1 MNEKYHVSSSP
12 HTRSRLSTGHVMR
25 DIVIALLPAA
35 AMGIWHFGLQAL
47 IVLAASVCSSVLTE
61 FVFDKICRR
70 PDTWKDGSAV
80 VTGLL
85 LGLSL
90 PPAVPVYAPILG
102 GVFAI
107 LFVKCFFGGL
117 GRNFMNPAL
126 AARCFLLISF
136 GSQMTNY
143 AYTDAVSSATPLA
156 DLLSDRTVNISQ
168 MFLGNGTATGVIGCS
183 IFALLIG
190 GCYLF
195 AIDAITWEIPVSF
208 VAVFALFIGLF
219 GGHGFDPMYI
229 LANVLGGGIIMGSIF
244 MATDPVTSP
253 MTTSGQL
260 IYGAFIGILC
270 GVFRV
275 FATAADSVSY
285 AIIIGNLLTPLI
297 DEYVVPLPFGLRK
310 GAAEGRSKGSSFS
323 PKLLKPALRL
333 CLITL
338 LAGLGLAGVYNITK
352 DTIAAQQEAKRLQ
365 SYQAVLPDAAEL
377 VYDDA
382 VKEAVDAQAGQVYG
396 SDFGKAY
403 INDVIVGKD
412 ESGSTVGYVVSA
424 TSGDGFDGNIT
435 ISVGVD
441 TEGTVQSIAF
451 TELNETA
458 GMGMRCADPEFK
470 DQFAGRSVQKFTL
483 NKAGGSTADDE
494 IDSVSGAS
502 ISSGAVVNAVNAAL
516 DYLHGSV
523 M

>member
-1 MNEKYHVSSSP
+1 MNERYNVSSSP
-12 HTRSRLSTGHVMR
+12 HVRSPLTTGHVMR
-25 DIVIALLPAA
+25 DIVISLLPAA
-35 AMGIWHFGLQAL
+35 AMGIWHFGLKAL
-47 IVLAASVCSSVLTE
+47 ITIAVSICAAVLTE
-61 FVFDKICRR
+61 FIFDRICHR
-70 PDTWKDGSAV
+70 PNTWMDLSAV

-85 LGLSL
+85 LALSL
-90 PPAVPVYAPILG
+90 PSTVPVYIPALG

-107 LFVKCFFGGL
+107 LIVKCFFGGL
-117 GRNFMNPAL
+117 GKNFMNPAL

-136 GSQMTNY
+136 GSQMTNF
-143 AYTDAVSSATPLA
+143 AYTDAVSSATPVA
-156 DLLSDRTVNISQ
+156 DLLAERTVNISQ

-183 IFALLIG
+183 AFALFIG
-190 GCYLF
+190 ACYLL
-195 AIDAITWEIPVSF
+195 AINAITWEIPVSF
-208 VAVFALFIGLF
+208 IAVFALFIGLF

-229 LANVLGGGIIMGSIF
+229 TAHILGGGIIMGAFF

-253 MTTSGQL
+253 MTQTGML
-260 IYGAFIGILC
+260 VYGAFIGLLSGI
-270 GVFRV
+270 FRV

-297 DEYVVPLPFGLRK
+297 DEYIVPLPFGLRK
-310 GAAEGRSKGSSFS
+310 GAANTGSSHPSFS
-323 PKLLKPALRL
+323 IKMLKPAIRL
-333 CLITL
+333 CVITL

-365 SYQAVLPDAAEL
+365 SYQAVLPDASEL
-377 VYDDA
+377 VYDDE
-382 VKEAVDAQAGQVYG
+382 VKEMVDAQAGTVYG
-396 SDFGKAY
+396 TDFGKVY
-403 INDVIVGKD
+403 INDVIIGKD
-412 ESGSTVGYVVSA
+412 GAGGTVGYVVSA
-424 TSGDGFDGNIT
+424 TSGEGFDGNIT

-470 DQFAGRSVQKFTL
+470 DQFNGRNVAAFVL
-483 NKAGGSTADDE
+483 NKAGGSTTDEE

-502 ISSGAVVNAVNAAL
+502 ISSGAVVNAVNASL
-516 DYLHGSV
+516 DYLHSNV